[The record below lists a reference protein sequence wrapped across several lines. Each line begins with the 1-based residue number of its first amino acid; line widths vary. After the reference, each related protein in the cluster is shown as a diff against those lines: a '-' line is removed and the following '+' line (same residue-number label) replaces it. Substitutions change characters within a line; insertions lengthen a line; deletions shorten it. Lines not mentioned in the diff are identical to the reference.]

1 MTAKVSWRKQGVM
14 ILAVLCVLAGLSLLC
29 PALGGTVRAQ
39 ESAAQLVLYMEDG
52 KIIFDKDNHFY
63 QGDRSEE
70 VGGREVI
77 IRQHDPSVPTGNIIN
92 IYGNEISDLSITL
105 DGVNID
111 SRLSK
116 SIMPNSKQPAL
127 YINTRSTEGN
137 RDIEITLAPGS
148 DNTLVSD
155 GSIRSNSKIP
165 GYGAMHV
172 GGHDSDNGTSRVT
185 IKSDPSKPGRLNAT
199 NYGDAAG
206 INYGTNNDT
215 LGKYPDLGDLVIE
228 GGIITA
234 QGGPG
239 NVGIGCSHADP
250 YIDPIDEQYKCWTGG
265 GTLQVT
271 GGTVTAIGG
280 EGAVGIGVPVADP
293 PRQFSIQ
300 IDGGSVHAEGVRP
313 TSVTPTNKDKV
324 PVFQNEVTVAGAD
337 SANVAVT
344 GGIIRDSADMVPL
357 DYGLESVYID
367 EHSRL
372 WFYLPA
378 NDPTQRDKS
387 VMEIADLAVDAQTGL
402 KGSWWVNDP
411 DAPEEIVSGENRV
424 QVAARYADND
434 YAFKPG
440 GNNAVVY
447 TQDISKP
454 MAPAFVTADTHE
466 PVEPAASY
474 YKDAD
479 GNWSAVNGNSAPA
492 TSYQIAVLEPAA
504 EGFAQ
509 KTATQPYEIQK
520 VRPLTATA
528 ATVGE
533 KIYDG
538 TNVATVTGEVAFD
551 GLDSGDTLERDKDY
565 TVTAAFVEPEARKD
579 KDVTVN
585 VTLLDTEK
593 TARYIMADG
602 GKLMTKATIAPRSL
616 SDAAVTVG
624 PIPDETYT
632 GNPIIPEVAAR
643 FEGAEGSVPL
653 KKDTDYTAVGQN
665 NTGAGTAK
673 LILTGKGNY
682 TGTREVSFSITK
694 AEITGVSFEDVTV
707 PYDGKSHEI
716 TLKGELP
723 KGASVTYENNKGT
736 EAGTYNATAKISGG
750 ANYQD
755 KTLNATLTIKAPNPY
770 VPVKPTNPGEA
781 AADIDKLPDAQDY
794 DKLPPEQQE
803 LVKEAVK
810 TVAQG
815 IAGLPSEQQAQIP
828 ADKIEKLGELYDRAY
843 KVTIYKDTSAADGLK
858 NYVKEEDIQIFGA
871 GMAAQSLGSDVK
883 ISITQDPPADGA
895 IMAFS
900 LNLFIDQNGKYIP
913 VELKT
918 PIVIKF
924 TLPDGVSGDNLV
936 IRHLNPDGKL
946 KELLYPE
953 INGRELTF
961 MTTSFSNFLF
971 VETGKPT
978 PTPSPTPR
986 PTPADNSNTLKNPVT
1001 GLPMSTSEAA
1011 LLGLSAIVLLT
1022 LGAVALRRHDMKK

>member
-1 MTAKVSWRKQGVM
+1 MTLKVSWKKQGVM
-14 ILAVLCVLAGLSLLC
+14 ILAALCVLAGLSLLC
-29 PALGGTVRAQ
+29 PALRTTARA
-39 ESAAQLVLYMEDG
+39 EETAGKLMLYMEDG
-52 KIIFDKDNHFY
+52 TILFDEENHFY
-63 QGDRSEE
+63 QDTRSEKID
-70 VGGREVI
+70 GREVI
-77 IRQHDPSVPTGNIIN
+77 ITQHDPSVPTGNIIN
-92 IYGNEISDLSITL
+92 IYSRDVDKLSITL

-111 SRLSK
+111 SRK
-116 SIMPNSKQPAL
+116 AEGRKQPAL
-127 YINTRSTEGN
+127 YINTRSEPGN
-137 RDIEITLAPGS
+137 RTIDITLAPGS
-148 DNTLVSD
+148 VNTLVSD
-155 GSIRSNSKIP
+155 GSLRDNQKIP
-165 GYGAMHV
+165 GYGALHV
-172 GGHDSDNGTSRVT
+172 GGHDSGNGTSTVT
-185 IKSDPSKPGRLNAT
+185 IKSDPGNPGRLNAT

-206 INYGTNNDT
+206 INYGTNNDVN
-215 LGKYPDLGDLVIE
+215 GKYPDLGDLIIE

-239 NVGIGCSHADP
+239 NVGIGCSHKEP
-250 YIDPIDEQYKCWTGG
+250 YTDSIDHQEKRWTGG

-280 EGAVGIGVPVADP
+280 EGAVGIGVPAAKT

-313 TSVTPTNKDKV
+313 TSVTPTNKAGE
-324 PVFQNEVTVAGAD
+324 PVFQNEVTVVGAD

-344 GGIIRDSADMVPL
+344 SGTIKDSAASSPL
-357 DYGLESVYID
+357 DYSLEGVYTD

-378 NDPTQRDKS
+378 NAPQNRDTS
-387 VMEIADLAVDAQTGL
+387 VMEIADLAVGAQTGL

-411 DAPEEIVSGENRV
+411 DGPVGTVSGENSV
-424 QVAARYADND
+424 QVAADYAA

-440 GNNAVVY
+440 GPGAVVY
-447 TQDISKP
+447 TQDTSAP
-454 MAPAFVTADTHE
+454 MAPALVTADTHE
-466 PVEPAASY
+466 PVEPAAAY
-474 YKDAD
+474 YKDTA
-479 GNWSAVNGNSAPA
+479 GNWSAINGNSAPA
-492 TSYQIAVLEPAA
+492 KGYQIAVQEPAA

-520 VRPLTATA
+520 VRPLTVTA

-538 TNVATVTGEVAFD
+538 TNGATVTGEVAFD

-565 TVTAAFVEPEARKD
+565 TVTGAFADPEARKD
-579 KDVTVN
+579 KDVTVI

-593 TARYIMADG
+593 TAKYIMADG
-602 GKLMTKATIAPRSL
+602 GKLMTKATIAPRPL
-616 SDAAVTVG
+616 SDAAITVD
-624 PIPDETYT
+624 PIPDQTYT
-632 GNPIIPEVAAR
+632 GNPIVPEATAH
-643 FEGAEGSVPL
+643 FEGAEGSVLL
-653 KKDTDYTAVGQN
+653 KKDTDYTAAGQN
-665 NTGAGTAK
+665 NTGVGTAK

-682 TGTREVSFSITK
+682 TGIREVSFNITK
-694 AEITGVSFEDVTV
+694 AEITGVSFEDVSVT
-707 PYDGKSHEI
+707 YDGRSHSIEI
-716 TLKGELP
+716 SGKLP
-723 KGASVTYENNKGT
+723 KGASVTYENNTGT
-736 EAGTYNATAKISGG
+736 EVGTYHATAKIKGG

-803 LVKEAVK
+803 LVKEAVE

-815 IAGLPSEQQAQIP
+815 IAELKPEQQAQIP

-858 NYVKEEDIQIFGA
+858 NYVKEKDIQIFGA
-871 GMAAQSLGSDVK
+871 GMAAQSLGSDVR

-900 LNLFIDQNGKYIP
+900 LDLFIDQNGKYIP

-978 PTPSPTPR
+978 PTPSP
-986 PTPADNSNTLKNPVT
+986 ADNSNTLKNPVT
-1001 GLPMSTSEAA
+1001 GLPMNTSEAA
-1011 LLGLSAIVLLT
+1011 LLGLSAIALLT